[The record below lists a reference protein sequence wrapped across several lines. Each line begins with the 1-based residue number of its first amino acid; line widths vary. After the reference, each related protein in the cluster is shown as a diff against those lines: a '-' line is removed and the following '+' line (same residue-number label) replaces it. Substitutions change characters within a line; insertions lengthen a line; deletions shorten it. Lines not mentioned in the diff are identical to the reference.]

1 MSQPIKFSQTI
12 TAKILFMSLLI
23 IFLII
28 PSVMV
33 GSLVKERKNRQ
44 REAKTE
50 VSAKWGKEQE
60 LVGPILEIPY
70 RVKVVT
76 EKNDKEGKIQKEYS
90 FVTNKEW
97 INLENFDLKI
107 DLNPEIRKRG
117 IFEVILYRAN
127 LVGNGMLAPVMR
139 KETNREIL
147 WDEAKILIGLSDL
160 HGLKNHPKIT
170 WNDKIFEMEVS
181 EKNNREGAILST
193 QLPNLKAG
201 GTLSFAFDV
210 QGSEQIHFTPSAKT
224 TNVEMNS
231 DWTNPSFIGR
241 HLPEKHNISEKGFS
255 AHWEL
260 QNFGNSEGIEFLR
273 PHELLENGTG
283 VKLLFPV
290 DFYQKN
296 ERAVKYNILFIV
308 LTFVAFFLLEILRK
322 HRVHPIQYSLIG
334 FAMILFYALL
344 LSFSEHFSFFTAY
357 AISAGSIMALISG
370 YCLSVLKNKKSA
382 GIILGLLFGVY
393 SYLYVLL
400 QLQDYALLS
409 GTIFLFLVLSI
420 VMFLTRKIDWYEIK
434 VNGK

>member
-1 MSQPIKFSQTI
+1 MTKPVKFSQTI

-33 GSLVKERKNRQ
+33 GALVRERKNRQ
-44 REAKTE
+44 QEAKTE

-90 FVTNKEW
+90 FITNKEW
-97 INLENFDLKI
+97 INLENLNLNINLK
-107 DLNPEIRKRG
+107 PEIRRRG
-117 IFEVILYRAN
+117 IFEVILYRADIEGDGRVEPMN
-127 LVGNGMLAPVMR
+127 P
-139 KETNREIL
+139 EEENREIL
-147 WDEAKILIGLSDL
+147 WNQAKILIGLSDL
-160 HGLKNHPKIT
+160 HGLKNHPQIT
-170 WNDKIFEMEVS
+170 WNDKTFDMGVT
-181 EKNNREGAILST
+181 EKDNREGAILAVE
-193 QLPNLKAG
+193 LPNLKKG

-210 QGSEQIHFTPSAKT
+210 QGSEQLHFTPSAKT

-231 DWTNPSFIGR
+231 DWTNPSFVGR
-241 HLPEKHNISEKGFS
+241 HLPEKHNITEKGFS

-260 QNFGNSEGIEFLR
+260 QNFGTAEGINFLR
-273 PHELLENGTG
+273 SHELSAEGTG

-344 LSFSEHFSFFTAY
+344 LSLSEHFAFFIAY
-357 AISAGSIMALISG
+357 LLSAGVTIMLISG

-382 GIILGLLFGVY
+382 GIILGLLLGVY
-393 SYLYVLL
+393 SYLYILL

-409 GTIFLFLVLSI
+409 GTIFLFLVLAI
-420 VMFLTRKIDWYEIK
+420 VMFLTRKIDWYE
-434 VNGK
+434 VNMNTK